1 MSQVLGGSVACPKC
15 GRIDRVQKVTAVVAA
30 GISTGLGGTRSVLM
44 SQRLAPPDRPE
55 VRSTFGALYFVLVI
69 SATVV
74 GLGAIVNPHVFAA
87 LRVGVPV
94 PLLFLGTA
102 VLATAWAL
110 LARVRRHA
118 RVRWERAHWETA
130 IARWYDLYYCGRDD
144 GVYLPGQ
151 SELVSVELMNVLL
164 YAPQI

>member
-1 MSQVLGGSVACPKC
+1 MSQVLGRSIACPKC

-44 SQRLAPPDRPE
+44 SQRLTPPERPDDH
-55 VRSTFGALYFVLVI
+55 RTFGGLYVVLVI
-69 SATVV
+69 SAAVL
-74 GLGAIVNPHVFAA
+74 GLGAIVDPHAFGA

-94 PLLFLGTA
+94 PLLYLGMAT
-102 VLATAWAL
+102 LAAIWAL
-110 LARVRRHA
+110 LAGIRRRA
-118 RVRWERAHWETA
+118 RVRWARAHWETA

-164 YAPQI
+164 FAPEI